1 MKRGDGA
8 GRKQSREF
16 CLLRWAYLNEPL
28 SDKKP
33 GKCYYQDMSGIIA
46 GLILLLL
53 SLYIALPFDWTLGW
67 TEEFIFVL
75 KGMAPFIA
83 FVVGFFFILVGM
95 ADLLDVYTAK
105 KQKERIDAEEKRE
118 KSSTSP

>member
-1 MKRGDGA
+1 M
-8 GRKQSREF
+8 
-16 CLLRWAYLNEPL
+16 
-28 SDKKP
+28 
-33 GKCYYQDMSGIIA
+33 A

-83 FVVGFFFILVGM
+83 FVVGVFFILVGM